1 MINWQDKIAGLITSV
16 TAAMLLA
23 TGGTLINVSNQQ
35 AKVIVQ
41 IENITEKL
49 NTLTDNVG
57 RLENRVRS
65 LEIQR

>member
-1 MINWQDKIAGLITSV
+1 MINWQDKIAGLVTSV

-35 AKVIVQ
+35 VKVLMH

-49 NTLTDNVG
+49 DTLTDNVG
-57 RLENRVRS
+57 KLENRVRS

>member
-1 MINWQDKIAGLITSV
+1 
-16 TAAMLLA
+16 MLLA

-35 AKVIVQ
+35 VKVVMQ

-49 NTLTDNVG
+49 DTLTDNVG
-57 RLENRVRS
+57 KLENRVRS